1 VKKASPAPGARA
13 FFLNNKRR
21 GAVKATR
28 RKTIKMKKTNPNA
41 SLEQIEKKLKA
52 EKENIEKELRKI
64 AVPNKNVPGDW
75 QSKFPYGNGDSGTA
89 SLERQ
94 ADEVEE
100 YTTRLPLE
108 HNLENKLSLIN
119 SAIDKIAKGTY
130 GKCGKCGKNIPL
142 ERLDIFPEANFCV
155 DCQE

>member
-1 VKKASPAPGARA
+1 MG
-13 FFLNNKRR
+13 
-21 GAVKATR
+21 
-28 RKTIKMKKTNPNA
+28 KMNSKQNKTNF
-41 SLEQIEKKLKA
+41 EKIEKKLKEERKA
-52 EKENIEKELRKI
+52 IEHELSKI

-108 HNLENKLSLIN
+108 HNLETKLAAVN
-119 SAIDKIAKGTY
+119 AAIAKIANGAY
-130 GKCGKCGKNIPL
+130 GKCEKCGKDIPI
-142 ERLDIFPEANFCV
+142 ERMEIFPEARFCV
-155 DCQE
+155 DCQK

>member
-1 VKKASPAPGARA
+1 
-13 FFLNNKRR
+13 
-21 GAVKATR
+21 
-28 RKTIKMKKTNPNA
+28 MKKITTTKD
-41 SLEQIEKKLKA
+41 SLEQIETKLKE
-52 EKENIEKELRKI
+52 EKGNIEKELSKI

-108 HNLENKLSLIN
+108 HNLETKLAAVN
-119 SAIDKIAKGTY
+119 AAIAKIANGSY
-130 GKCGKCGKNIPL
+130 GKCDKCGKNIPL
-142 ERLDIFPEANFCV
+142 ERLEIFPEARFCV
-155 DCQE
+155 ECQD

>member
-1 VKKASPAPGARA
+1 
-13 FFLNNKRR
+13 
-21 GAVKATR
+21 
-28 RKTIKMKKTNPNA
+28 MKKMNSKTGA
-41 SLEQIEKKLKA
+41 SLGQIEANLKKERSA
-52 EKENIEKELRKI
+52 IEGELLKI

-75 QSKFPYGNGDSGTA
+75 QSKFPYGNSDSGTA

-108 HNLENKLSLIN
+108 KNLETKLAAVDA
-119 SAIDKIAKGTY
+119 AISKIANGTY
-130 GKCGKCGKNIPL
+130 GKCEKCGKNIPL
-142 ERLDIFPEANFCV
+142 ERMEIFPEARFCI

>member
-1 VKKASPAPGARA
+1 MEKSNQKQSKK
-13 FFLNNKRR
+13 
-21 GAVKATR
+21 
-28 RKTIKMKKTNPNA
+28 
-41 SLEQIEKKLKA
+41 SLEIIEKKLKEERKTIEA
-52 EKENIEKELRKI
+52 ELLKI

-108 HNLENKLSLIN
+108 HSLETKLASVDA
-119 SAIDKIAKGTY
+119 AIAKITKGTY
-130 GKCGKCGKNIPL
+130 GKCEKCGKDIPIK
-142 ERLDIFPEANFCV
+142 RLKIFPEARFCI

>member
-1 VKKASPAPGARA
+1 
-13 FFLNNKRR
+13 
-21 GAVKATR
+21 
-28 RKTIKMKKTNPNA
+28 MKKINSKNGA
-41 SLEQIEKKLKA
+41 SLDQIEAKLKEERSA
-52 EKENIEKELRKI
+52 IESELLKI
-64 AVPNKNVPGDW
+64 AIPNKNVPGDW

-108 HNLENKLSLIN
+108 KNLETKLAAVDA
-119 SAIDKIAKGTY
+119 AISKIANGTY
-130 GKCGKCGKNIPL
+130 GKCEKCGKNIPL
-142 ERLDIFPEANFCV
+142 ERMEIYPEARFCI

>member
-1 VKKASPAPGARA
+1 MNS
-13 FFLNNKRR
+13 
-21 GAVKATR
+21 
-28 RKTIKMKKTNPNA
+28 KTGA
-41 SLEQIEKKLKA
+41 SLNQIEAKLKEERA
-52 EKENIEKELRKI
+52 AIESELLKI

-75 QSKFPYGNGDSGTA
+75 QSKFPYGNSDSGTA

-108 HNLENKLSLIN
+108 RNLETKLAAVDA
-119 SAIDKIAKGTY
+119 AILKIANGTY
-130 GKCGKCGKNIPL
+130 GKCEKCGKNIPL
-142 ERLDIFPEANFCV
+142 ERMEIFPEARFCI

>member
-1 VKKASPAPGARA
+1 
-13 FFLNNKRR
+13 
-21 GAVKATR
+21 
-28 RKTIKMKKTNPNA
+28 MKKTNPTTSNSGES
-41 SLEQIEKKLKA
+41 SLENIKSRLKKERDVIEG
-52 EKENIEKELRKI
+52 ELLKI
-64 AVPNKNVPGDW
+64 AVPNKNVTGDW

-108 HNLENKLSLIN
+108 HSLEVKLA
-119 SAIDKIAKGTY
+119 AIDAAIAKINAGTY
-130 GKCGKCGKNIPL
+130 GKCEKCGKDIQP
-142 ERLDIFPEANFCV
+142 ERMEIFPEARLCL

>member
-1 VKKASPAPGARA
+1 
-13 FFLNNKRR
+13 
-21 GAVKATR
+21 
-28 RKTIKMKKTNPNA
+28 MKKITRSND
-41 SLEQIEKKLKA
+41 SLKQIEAKLKE
-52 EKENIEKELRKI
+52 EKNNIESELSKI

-108 HNLENKLSLIN
+108 HNLETKLATVN
-119 SAIDKIAKGTY
+119 AAIAKIANGTY
-130 GKCGKCGKNIPL
+130 GQCDKCGKDIPL
-142 ERLDIFPEANFCV
+142 ERLEIFPEARFCV
-155 DCQE
+155 ECQD

>member
-1 VKKASPAPGARA
+1 
-13 FFLNNKRR
+13 
-21 GAVKATR
+21 
-28 RKTIKMKKTNPNA
+28 MKKNNQN
-41 SLEQIEKKLKA
+41 LEQIKAKLRK
-52 EKENIEKELRKI
+52 EKETIEQELSKI

-75 QSKFPYGNGDSGTA
+75 QSKFPYGGGESGTA

-108 HNLENKLSLIN
+108 RSLETKLAAIN
-119 SAIDKIAKGTY
+119 AALERVANGTY
-130 GKCGKCGKNIPL
+130 GKCGKCGKDIPL
-142 ERLDIFPEANFCV
+142 ERLEIFPEAGLCV